1 MRILTAFAL
10 TTALLGPTLL
20 SPLAALAATSGTI
33 TVTGSATVNV
43 VPDLATITLGVTT
56 RGDTAAAAMAA
67 NNDAV
72 SAVIARL
79 IAAKVADRD
88 MQTSSLSVNPNWVM
102 NAAGTGQEVRGY
114 VASNMLTVRI
124 KALETAGAVL
134 DAAISDGANT
144 LNGLSF
150 GLTDPRPVEDAARK
164 AAVADALARAKL
176 LAEAAGEKLGPIVSI
191 SEGDGQTDVRPM
203 MTKMAGDGAV
213 PVAAGEV
220 GISAAVT
227 IVWQLAQ

>member
-10 TTALLGPTLL
+10 STALVWPMATL
-20 SPLAALAATSGTI
+20 ADTAGTI
-33 TVTGSATVNV
+33 TVTGSATLNV
-43 VPDLATITLGVTT
+43 VPDMATISMGVTT
-56 RGDTAAAAMAA
+56 TGDTAVAAMAA

-88 MQTSSLSVNPNWVM
+88 MQTSNLSVNPNWVT
-102 NAAGTGQEVRGY
+102 NAAGTGQEVKGY

-124 KALETAGAVL
+124 KALDATGAVL
-134 DAAISDGANT
+134 DAAITEGANT

-150 GLTDPRPVEDAARK
+150 GLAEPRPVEDQARK
-164 AAVADALARAKL
+164 AAVADALARARL
-176 LAEAAGEKLGPIVSI
+176 LAEAAGQKLGAVVSI
-191 SEGDGQTDVRPM
+191 AESAGGIPPM
-203 MTKMAGDGAV
+203 PMFSKSAADMAV

-220 GISAAVT
+220 GISASVT
-227 IVWQLAQ
+227 IVWQLAK